1 MSGVTHGRD
10 SPTAAKMELSASSA
24 ADVELT
30 ASAGGLNSRSAA
42 LADDNSR
49 CAALGVPITP
59 DLLRWARGGFQW
71 LRIYCARQISVSI
84 SSRFATLTKPRVRA
98 TPNLPYSENA
108 TTRNS
113 IYSVL
118 EQACVRQALWAGS
131 PCGSRLNGVAARAGA
146 VLGLGTVAAL
156 RASSFE
162 VHTLPRERSKL
173 SVDTRPRLGRIF
185 LCLGT

>member
-10 SPTAAKMELSASSA
+10 SPSAAKMELSASSA
-24 ADVELT
+24 ADMELM

-59 DLLRWARGGFQW
+59 DAQRSPCL
-71 LRIYCARQISVSI
+71 
-84 SSRFATLTKPRVRA
+84 SSRFSALGVGTSLILQICCAGREAGSNDSVFTVLGKPRYRLA
-98 TPNLPYSENA
+98 LDLLRSPNPGSAQLQICRIRKNA

-113 IYSVL
+113 IYTVL

-131 PCGSRLNGVAARAGA
+131 PCGYRLNGVAARAGA
-146 VLGLGTVAAL
+146 VLGPVRCSGRAPSL
-156 RASSFE
+156 R
-162 VHTLPRERSKL
+162 
-173 SVDTRPRLGRIF
+173 
-185 LCLGT
+185 